1 MFRIDRRGVFL
12 DLVVPDG
19 ADFPFSNEQF
29 VGKTAAEMMGP
40 EFAAAQQHYVDEAL
54 AKGQLQIW
62 EHQIEKGPGCML
74 HLESRF
80 VRSMEDEVTVIV
92 RDVTERVELQREVID
107 IEARERSRIGHEIHD
122 GLGQSLTAISLAL

>member
-19 ADFPFSNEQF
+19 ADFPFSYEQF
-29 VGKTAAEMMGP
+29 VGKTAAEIMGP
-40 EFAAAQQHYVDEAL
+40 EFAAAQQHYVEEAL
-54 AKGQLQIW
+54 AKGQLEIW
-62 EHQIEKGPGCML
+62 EHQIEKGPGRMR

-80 VRSMEDEVTVIV
+80 VRSTDDEVMVIV
-92 RDVTERVELQREVID
+92 RDVTEHVELQREVID

-122 GLGQSLTAISLAL
+122 GRAPLCDCRA